1 MVYHGAITNTATAAF
16 EDVDI
21 VITTYETV
29 VSKMK
34 SGSNDLR
41 RCSWFRVVLDEGHII
56 RNSSTQTFQL
66 LNKID
71 AQRRWVLTGTPV
83 QNSLQDLF
91 SLTKFLRFAPFDEQ
105 TTINKYILRPL
116 QQKDRKGLEN
126 LRLVMQAF
134 CLRRNK
140 KVCQMVPK
148 HEIPISIDL
157 SESERR
163 AYGAIRDQGNC
174 RLLQASRCGT
184 QESGRVMLQIINRLR
199 QFCSHGQ
206 TIDSASS
213 DLLSKTN
220 RTCARCSVVLSSTP
234 AQEPKLHGRYGHVLC
249 QDCYDDFN
257 GPGGVPDINSQ
268 SYYGNHSERDIFSTL
283 QDSEMIDDTNDS
295 GTKEHL
301 DLHPGSQSTKLL
313 RLMGQLME
321 NEISSFSVTPQG
333 PAKR

>member
-1 MVYHGAITNTATAAF
+1 MVYHGTTTNAAPAAF
-16 EDVDI
+16 DDVDI

-41 RCSWFRVVLDEGHII
+41 RTSWFRVVLDEGHII

-66 LNKID
+66 LNMLD

-105 TTINKYILRPL
+105 TTVNKHILRPL
-116 QQKDRKGLEN
+116 QQRDRKGLEN

-134 CLRRNK
+134 CLRRTK
-140 KVCQMVPK
+140 KVCQMVYK
-148 HEIPISIDL
+148 NEITISIDL

-163 AYGAIRDQGNC
+163 AYGAIREQGKD
-174 RLLQASRCGT
+174 RLSQASRRGT
-184 QESGRVMLQIINRLR
+184 HESGRVLLHTIHCLR

-206 TIDSASS
+206 TVDSASS
-213 DLLSKTN
+213 DLFSETN
-220 RTCARCSVVLSSTP
+220 RMCTHCSVALSLTL
-234 AQEPKLHGRYGHVLC
+234 AQEPKLHGRRGHVLC
-249 QDCYDDFN
+249 RDCYDDFA
-257 GPGGVPDINSQ
+257 GPGGAPDINSQ
-268 SYYGNHSERDIFSTL
+268 STYENHSERDIFSMF
-283 QDSEMIDDTNDS
+283 QDSEMMDENDNPS
-295 GTKEHL
+295 TKEHL
-301 DLHPGSQSTKLL
+301 DLHPGFRSTKLL
-313 RLMGQLME
+313 RLMGQLIE
-321 NEISSFSVTPQG
+321 NEISSSSETQG

>member
-1 MVYHGAITNTATAAF
+1 MVYHGTTSNTATAAVN
-16 EDVDI
+16 DVDI

-66 LNKID
+66 LNMLD

-105 TTINKYILRPL
+105 TTVNKHILRPL

-134 CLRRNK
+134 CLRRTK
-140 KVCQMVPK
+140 KVCQMVHK
-148 HEIPISIDL
+148 NEKTVNIDL

-163 AYGAIRDQGNC
+163 AYGAIRDQGKY
-174 RLLQASRCGT
+174 RLSQASRRGT
-184 QESGRVMLQIINRLR
+184 HESGRVLLHTIHCLR

-206 TIDSASS
+206 TVDSASS
-213 DLLSKTN
+213 DILSETN
-220 RTCARCSVVLSSTP
+220 RICTHCSVIFSATP
-234 AQEPKLHGRYGHVLC
+234 SQELKLRGSRGHVLC
-249 QDCYDDFN
+249 QDCHDDYT
-257 GPGGVPDINSQ
+257 GPGGTPDINSQ
-268 SYYGNHSERDIFSTL
+268 SYYGNHSERDVVSSF
-283 QDSEMIDDTNDS
+283 QDSEMIHENDNPS
-295 GTKEHL
+295 TKEHL
-301 DLHPGSQSTKLL
+301 DLHPGFQSTKLL

-321 NEISSFSVTPQG
+321 NEISSFSVTQG

>member
-1 MVYHGAITNTATAAF
+1 MVYHGTTSNTATAAF
-16 EDVDI
+16 DDVDI
-21 VITTYETV
+21 VITTYETL

-66 LNKID
+66 LNKLD

-105 TTINKYILRPL
+105 TTVNKHILRPL
-116 QQKDRKGLEN
+116 QQRDRKGLEN

-134 CLRRNK
+134 CLRRTN
-140 KVCQMVPK
+140 KVCQMVHK
-148 HEIPISIDL
+148 NEMTINIDL

-163 AYGAIRDQGNC
+163 AYGAIREQGKY
-174 RLLQASRCGT
+174 RLSQASRRGT
-184 QESGRVMLQIINRLR
+184 HETGRVLLHTIHCLR

-206 TIDSASS
+206 TVGSASS
-213 DLLSKTN
+213 DLSSEAN
-220 RTCARCSVVLSSTP
+220 GTCTHCSVVLSSTL
-234 AQEPKLHGRYGHVLC
+234 AQEPKLHGRRGHVLC
-249 QDCYDDFN
+249 QDCYDDFA
-257 GPGGVPDINSQ
+257 GPGVAPEINSQ
-268 SYYGNHSERDIFSTL
+268 SYYENNSKKDTYSTF
-283 QDSEMIDDTNDS
+283 QDSEVIDENDNPI
-295 GTKEHL
+295 TREHL
-301 DLHPGSQSTKLL
+301 DLAPGFQSTKLL
-313 RLMGQLME
+313 RLMGQIKE
-321 NEISSFSVTPQG
+321 NETSSSSVTQG

>member
-1 MVYHGAITNTATAAF
+1 MIYHGTITNTATAAF
-16 EDVDI
+16 DNVNI

-34 SGSNDLR
+34 SGSSDLR

-56 RNSSTQTFQL
+56 RNSSTQTFQF
-66 LNKID
+66 LNMLD

-105 TTINKYILRPL
+105 TTINKHILRPL

-134 CLRRNK
+134 CLRRTK

-148 HEIPISIDL
+148 HEIAISIDL

-163 AYGAIRDQGNC
+163 AYGAIRDQGNR
-174 RLLQASRCGT
+174 RLSQASRCGT
-184 QESGRVMLQIINRLR
+184 HESGRVVLQTIHRLR

-206 TIDSASS
+206 TVDSASS
-213 DLLSKTN
+213 DLLSETN
-220 RTCARCSVVLSSTP
+220 RTCAQCSVVLSSTL
-234 AQEPKLHGRYGHVLC
+234 AQESKLHGRYGHVLC
-249 QDCYDDFN
+249 QNCYDDFT
-257 GPGGVPDINSQ
+257 GPGEVSDINPR
-268 SYYGNHSERDIFSTL
+268 SYYECDTERDLLSTF
-283 QDSEMIDDTNDS
+283 QDGEMIDDTNNPS
-295 GTKEHL
+295 TEEHL
-301 DLHPGSQSTKLL
+301 DLHPGFQSTKLL

-321 NEISSFSVTPQG
+321 NEISSFSVTRG
-333 PAKR
+333 PGKR

>member
-1 MVYHGAITNTATAAF
+1 MVYHGTTTNTAIAAF
-16 EDVDI
+16 DDVDI

-56 RNSSTQTFQL
+56 RNSSTHTFEL
-66 LNKID
+66 LNKLD

-91 SLTKFLRFAPFDEQ
+91 ALTKFLRFAPFDEQ
-105 TTINKYILRPL
+105 TTINKHILRPL
-116 QQKDRKGLEN
+116 QQRDRKGLEN

-134 CLRRNK
+134 CLRRTK
-140 KVCQMVPK
+140 KVCQMVHK
-148 HEIPISIDL
+148 NEITINIDL

-163 AYGAIRDQGNC
+163 AYDAIRDQGKY
-174 RLLQASRCGT
+174 RLSQASRRAT
-184 QESGRVMLQIINRLR
+184 HESGRVLLHTIHCLR

-206 TIDSASS
+206 TVGSASL
-213 DLLSKTN
+213 DLLSETKK
-220 RTCARCSVVLSSTP
+220 TCAHCSAVLSSTL
-234 AQEPKLHGRYGHVLC
+234 AQESKLHGRRGHFLC
-249 QDCYDDFN
+249 QDCYDDFT
-257 GPGGVPDINSQ
+257 GPGGVLDINSQ
-268 SYYGNHSERDIFSTL
+268 SYYGSHPERDVFSSF
-283 QDSEMIDDTNDS
+283 QDSEMIDENDNPS
-295 GTKEHL
+295 TKEHL
-301 DLHPGSQSTKLL
+301 DLHPGFQSTKLL

-321 NEISSFSVTPQG
+321 NEMSSFSVTQG

>member
-16 EDVDI
+16 DNVDI

-105 TTINKYILRPL
+105 TTINKHILRPL

-134 CLRRNK
+134 CLRRTK
-140 KVCQMVPK
+140 KVCQMVRK
-148 HEIPISIDL
+148 QEFTISIDL

-163 AYGAIRDQGNC
+163 AYGTIRDQGKY
-174 RLLQASRCGT
+174 LLSQASRRGSP
-184 QESGRVMLQIINRLR
+184 ESGRVLLHTIHRLR

-206 TIDSASS
+206 TVDSASS
-213 DLLSKTN
+213 DLLSETN
-220 RTCARCSVVLSSTP
+220 KTCAHCSVVLSSTL
-234 AQEPKLHGRYGHVLC
+234 AKEPKLHERRGHDFC
-249 QDCYDDFN
+249 QDCYDDFT

-268 SYYGNHSERDIFSTL
+268 SYYGNHSERDMFSTL
-283 QDSEMIDDTNDS
+283 PDSEMIDDTNDS

-301 DLHPGSQSTKLL
+301 DLHPVFQSTKLL

-321 NEISSFSVTPQG
+321 NEISSFSVTQG

>member
-16 EDVDI
+16 KDVDI

-66 LNKID
+66 LNTID

-105 TTINKYILRPL
+105 TTINKHILRPL

-134 CLRRNK
+134 CLRRTKN
-140 KVCQMVPK
+140 VCQMVHK
-148 HEIPISIDL
+148 QEITISIDF

-163 AYGAIRDQGNC
+163 AYGAILDRGKYQ
-174 RLLQASRCGT
+174 LSQASRRGT
-184 QESGRVMLQIINRLR
+184 PESGRVLLHTIHRLR

-206 TIDSASS
+206 TVDSASS
-213 DLLSKTN
+213 DHLSETN
-220 RTCARCSVVLSSTP
+220 RTCAHCSVVLSSTLVE
-234 AQEPKLHGRYGHVLC
+234 EPKLHGRRGHDFC
-249 QDCYDDFN
+249 RDCYDDFT
-257 GPGGVPDINSQ
+257 GPGGVPDINLQ
-268 SYYGNHSERDIFSTL
+268 SYHGNHSERDMFSNL

-301 DLHPGSQSTKLL
+301 DLHPGFQSTKLL

-321 NEISSFSVTPQG
+321 NEISSFSVTQG

>member
-1 MVYHGAITNTATAAF
+1 MVYHGTTINTATGAF
-16 EDVDI
+16 DDVDI

-41 RCSWFRVVLDEGHII
+41 RIPWFRVVLDEGHII
-56 RNSSTQTFQL
+56 RNPSTQTFRL
-66 LNKID
+66 LNMLD

-105 TTINKYILRPL
+105 TTVNKHILRPL
-116 QQKDRKGLEN
+116 QQRDRKGLEN

-134 CLRRNK
+134 CLRRTK
-140 KVCQMVPK
+140 KVCQMV
-148 HEIPISIDL
+148 HQNEITISIDL

-163 AYGAIRDQGNC
+163 AYGAIRDQGNY
-174 RLLQASRCGT
+174 RLSQASRRGT
-184 QESGRVMLQIINRLR
+184 HESGRVLLHTIHCLR

-206 TIDSASS
+206 TLDSAPS
-213 DLLSKTN
+213 DHLSETN
-220 RTCARCSVVLSSTP
+220 RTCTHCSVVLSSTL
-234 AQEPKLHGRYGHVLC
+234 AQEPKLCGRRGQILC
-249 QDCYDDFN
+249 QDCYGDFT
-257 GPGGVPDINSQ
+257 GPGGAPDINSQ
-268 SYYGNHSERDIFSTL
+268 SYYEDHSERDILSSF
-283 QDSEMIDDTNDS
+283 QDSEMIDKNDNPS
-295 GTKEHL
+295 TKEHL
-301 DLHPGSQSTKLL
+301 NLHPGFQSTKLL

-321 NEISSFSVTPQG
+321 NEISSSKTQG